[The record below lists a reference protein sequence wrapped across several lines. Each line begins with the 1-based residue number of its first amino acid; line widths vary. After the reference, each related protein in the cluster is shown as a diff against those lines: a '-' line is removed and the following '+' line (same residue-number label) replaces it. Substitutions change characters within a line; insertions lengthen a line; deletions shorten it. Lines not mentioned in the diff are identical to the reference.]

1 MDIMAIRLRTLREK
15 MGMSQAKLAKEIGVT
30 QASVNRYETAR
41 VTPPA
46 EVLLFYAD
54 RFDVSLD
61 YIYGRTEKPQGKLYN
76 YQPKPAVDSDEMRK
90 FVENICSIR
99 IMRSDPRR
107 KNPHTCHDQHQ
118 PNCTNRSFVMK
129 KTIKHNL
136 MALLSHTRI

>member
-15 MGMSQAKLAKEIGVT
+15 MGMPRAKLAKEIGVT

-61 YIYGRTEKPQGKLYN
+61 YIFGRTEKPQGKLYN
-76 YQPKPAVDSDEMRK
+76 YQPKPPMDSDEMRK
-90 FVENICSIR
+90 FVEMCF
-99 IMRSDPRR
+99 DPKSPMSERL
-107 KNPHTCHDQHQ
+107 KET
-118 PNCTNRSFVMK
+118 
-129 KTIKHNL
+129 
-136 MALLSHTRI
+136 LLQMLGEAKR

>member
-41 VTPPA
+41 TTPP
-46 EVLLFYAD
+46 VKILLFYAD

-61 YIYGRTEKPQGKLYN
+61 YFFGRTEKPQGKLYN

-90 FVENICSIR
+90 FVDMCF
-99 IMRSDPRR
+99 DPKSPMNERL
-107 KNPHTCHDQHQ
+107 KQVLVD
-118 PNCTNRSFVMK
+118 
-129 KTIKHNL
+129 
-136 MALLSHTRI
+136 LLQQSQDDSRV

>member
-1 MDIMAIRLRTLREK
+1 MYRRTKIYGHYGNKIEDAQRK

-90 FVENICSIR
+90 FVEMCF
-99 IMRSDPRR
+99 DPKSPMNERLKQVLVDLLQQS
-107 KNPHTCHDQHQ
+107 KNDS
-118 PNCTNRSFVMK
+118 RV
-129 KTIKHNL
+129 
-136 MALLSHTRI
+136 

>member
-1 MDIMAIRLRTLREK
+1 MDIMARRLRTLREK

-61 YIYGRTEKPQGKLYN
+61 YIFGRTEKPQGKLYN

-90 FVENICSIR
+90 FVEMCF
-99 IMRSDPRR
+99 DPKSPMNERLKQVLVDLLQQS
-107 KNPHTCHDQHQ
+107 KNDS
-118 PNCTNRSFVMK
+118 RV
-129 KTIKHNL
+129 
-136 MALLSHTRI
+136 

>member
-61 YIYGRTEKPQGKLYN
+61 YIYGLNSLWIQTKCASLLRCALT
-76 YQPKPAVDSDEMRK
+76 R
-90 FVENICSIR
+90 
-99 IMRSDPRR
+99 
-107 KNPHTCHDQHQ
+107 NP
-118 PNCTNRSFVMK
+118 P
-129 KTIKHNL
+129 
-136 MALLSHTRI
+136 

>member
-61 YIYGRTEKPQGKLYN
+61 YIFGRTEK
-76 YQPKPAVDSDEMRK
+76 PKPAVDSDEMRK
-90 FVENICSIR
+90 FVEMCF
-99 IMRSDPRR
+99 DPKSPMSERL
-107 KNPHTCHDQHQ
+107 KQVLVD
-118 PNCTNRSFVMK
+118 
-129 KTIKHNL
+129 
-136 MALLSHTRI
+136 LLQQSKDDSRV

>member
-1 MDIMAIRLRTLREK
+1 MDIMAIRLRMLREK

-90 FVENICSIR
+90 FVEMCF
-99 IMRSDPRR
+99 DPKSPMNERL
-107 KNPHTCHDQHQ
+107 KQVLVD
-118 PNCTNRSFVMK
+118 
-129 KTIKHNL
+129 
-136 MALLSHTRI
+136 LLQQSKDDSRV

>member
-15 MGMSQAKLAKEIGVT
+15 MGMSRAKLAKEIGVT

-61 YIYGRTEKPQGKLYN
+61 YIFGRTEKPQ
-76 YQPKPAVDSDEMRK
+76 PKPPMDSDEMRK
-90 FVENICSIR
+90 FVEMCF
-99 IMRSDPRR
+99 DPKSPMNERL
-107 KNPHTCHDQHQ
+107 KQVLVD
-118 PNCTNRSFVMK
+118 
-129 KTIKHNL
+129 
-136 MALLSHTRI
+136 LLEQSKDSRDKG

>member
-15 MGMSQAKLAKEIGVT
+15 MGMPRAKLAKEIGVT

-61 YIYGRTEKPQGKLYN
+61 YIFGQTLQLSAEATDG
-76 YQPKPAVDSDEMRK
+76 
-90 FVENICSIR
+90 F
-99 IMRSDPRR
+99 RR
-107 KNPHTCHDQHQ
+107 NAQVC
-118 PNCTNRSFVMK
+118 
-129 KTIKHNL
+129 
-136 MALLSHTRI
+136 

>member
-1 MDIMAIRLRTLREK
+1 M
-15 MGMSQAKLAKEIGVT
+15 
-30 QASVNRYETAR
+30 NRYETAR

-90 FVENICSIR
+90 FVEMCF
-99 IMRSDPRR
+99 DPKSPMNERL
-107 KNPHTCHDQHQ
+107 KQVLVD
-118 PNCTNRSFVMK
+118 
-129 KTIKHNL
+129 
-136 MALLSHTRI
+136 LLEQSKDSRDKG

>member
-15 MGMSQAKLAKEIGVT
+15 IGMSQAKLAKEIGVT

-90 FVENICSIR
+90 FVEMCF
-99 IMRSDPRR
+99 DPKSPMNERL
-107 KNPHTCHDQHQ
+107 KQT
-118 PNCTNRSFVMK
+118 
-129 KTIKHNL
+129 
-136 MALLSHTRI
+136 LLEMLSEENSQK

>member
-15 MGMSQAKLAKEIGVT
+15 MGMPQAKLAKEIGVT

-61 YIYGRTEKPQGKLYN
+61 YIFGRTEKLQGN
-76 YQPKPAVDSDEMRK
+76 ST
-90 FVENICSIR
+90 IIIR
-99 IMRSDPRR
+99 SHRWIQTKCASLLRCALTR
-107 KNPHTCHDQHQ
+107 NP
-118 PNCTNRSFVMK
+118 P
-129 KTIKHNL
+129 
-136 MALLSHTRI
+136 

>member
-1 MDIMAIRLRTLREK
+1 MYRRTKIYGHYGNKIEDAQRK

-76 YQPKPAVDSDEMRK
+76 YQPKLAVDSDEMRK
-90 FVENICSIR
+90 FVEMCF
-99 IMRSDPRR
+99 DPKSPMNERL
-107 KNPHTCHDQHQ
+107 KQVLVD
-118 PNCTNRSFVMK
+118 
-129 KTIKHNL
+129 
-136 MALLSHTRI
+136 LLEQSKDSLDKG

>member
-15 MGMSQAKLAKEIGVT
+15 MGMPRAKLAKEIGVT

-61 YIYGRTEKPQGKLYN
+61 YIFGRTEKPQGKLYN
-76 YQPKPAVDSDEMRK
+76 YQPKPPMDSDEMRK
-90 FVENICSIR
+90 FVEMCFDPKSSPHSGLFPHPR
-99 IMRSDPRR
+99 APALMRQSRDR
-107 KNPHTCHDQHQ
+107 K
-118 PNCTNRSFVMK
+118 SVV
-129 KTIKHNL
+129 
-136 MALLSHTRI
+136 

>member
-15 MGMSQAKLAKEIGVT
+15 MGMPRAKLAKEIGVT

-61 YIYGRTEKPQGKLYN
+61 YIFGRSHRGNSTII
-76 YQPKPAVDSDEMRK
+76 S
-90 FVENICSIR
+90 
-99 IMRSDPRR
+99 RSHRWIQTKCASLLR
-107 KNPHTCHDQHQ
+107 CALTRNP
-118 PNCTNRSFVMK
+118 P
-129 KTIKHNL
+129 
-136 MALLSHTRI
+136 